1 MKPRPIPEGLR
12 MAVSEARDQ
21 GHRESG
27 VELRR
32 VLRRHRVVRTTTL
45 PSRPLGLYDDGR
57 DMPAEDGPELPARGC
72 DLPDLKLYL
81 HDSQQRVRVAAR
93 AMADAVYVIEG
104 ACSEEV
110 LRQGLHAQCAAHE
123 ALLEAL
129 HDTSVVYLHAR
140 MEA

>member
-12 MAVSEARDQ
+12 MAVSAARDQ

-32 VLRRHRVVRTTTL
+32 VLRRHRVVRTTAL
-45 PSRPLGLYDDGR
+45 PSRPLGLYDAGLDY
-57 DMPAEDGPELPARGC
+57 PEVDDDLPAQGC
-72 DLPDLKLYL
+72 DLPDLKVYL
-81 HDSQQRVRVAAR
+81 NDAQQRVRVAAR

-104 ACSEEV
+104 ARSEEV
-110 LRQGLHAQCAAHE
+110 LHQGLRAQLAAHE

-140 MEA
+140 VEA